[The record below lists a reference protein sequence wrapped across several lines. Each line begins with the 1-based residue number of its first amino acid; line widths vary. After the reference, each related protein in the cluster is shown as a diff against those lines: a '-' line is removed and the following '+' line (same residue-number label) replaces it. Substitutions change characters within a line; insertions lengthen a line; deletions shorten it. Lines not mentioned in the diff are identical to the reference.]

1 MSLWTEAFILEV
13 IVVIIVGAVLTAI
26 IRQQNG
32 KDK

>member
-1 MSLWTEAFILEV
+1 MPLWIEAAILEI